1 MKRIISTAAVGLMA
15 LAASAETSI
24 SDVIVR
30 QQWPW
35 SGKVNIDY
43 ILHGDEGSSHD
54 VAVTLRNG
62 SSVITNEYGS
72 LSGDLFGVT
81 PGARRIVWDP
91 AYNSPSYAEA
101 LMVNFSATLSTPSD
115 GKTYMVV
122 DLGKGTSA
130 TAEDPYPVTFTDT
143 PPAGGWTDEYK
154 TDKLVLR
161 RIPAGTAVL
170 GAPNSE
176 LTDIG
181 VAIGNIANIQKL
193 RKTTFA
199 NSFYVAIFETTQKQF
214 MNVMGYSPITST
226 AVSGRGAWEGD
237 ANPVINANY
246 QLLRGTN
253 SFVKASDS
261 AGGIWPN
268 HAETSFFGVLNSK
281 LPAAALSA
289 AGLSDYEME
298 LPTISQWEYACR
310 AGTTGAW
317 NNGTTITNSTKD
329 ANADLVGWY
338 GNSNDKTTTICR
350 EVGQL
355 EPNAYGLYDMHGNV
369 AELTRDRIFSYNSS
383 NASQI
388 WAESSYVDPLLYN
401 KQGESTCYVYACG
414 GFLYRG
420 TYSNDEVIQ
429 DGNVGGVVGMR
440 SSSVVARQY
449 NESNAMRSVRTG
461 FRIALT
467 PKR

>member
-35 SGKVNIDY
+35 NGNVNIDY
-43 ILHGDEGSSHD
+43 ILHGDEGSTHD
-54 VAVTLRNG
+54 IAVTLRNG

-72 LSGDLFGVT
+72 LSGDLVGVT

-143 PPAGGWTDEYK
+143 PPAGGWNQDAYK
-154 TDKLVLR
+154 TDYLVLR
-161 RIPAGTAVL
+161 RIPAGTAIL
-170 GAPNSE
+170 GAPADE
-176 LTDIG
+176 IG
-181 VAIGNIANIQKL
+181 YIEQCQKQ
-193 RKTTFA
+193 RKTTFT
-199 NSFYVAIFETTQKQF
+199 NSFYMAVFETTQKQF
-214 MNVMGYSPITST
+214 VKVMGYSPITST
-226 AVSGRGAWEGD
+226 LVSGRGAWEGD
-237 ANPVINANY
+237 ANPVLNVNY

-253 SFVKASDS
+253 SFVKASNS
-261 AGGIWPN
+261 SGGTWPQ
-268 HAETSFFGVLNSK
+268 HETTSFFGVLNSK
-281 LPAAALSA
+281 LPANALAA
-289 AGLSDYEME
+289 AGLGDYELE

-317 NNGTTITNSTKD
+317 NNGTTITNSTRD

-338 GNSNDKTTTICR
+338 GRSTDKGSAVCNA
-350 EVGQL
+350 VGQL
-355 EPNAYGLYDMHGNV
+355 APNAYGLYDMHGNV
-369 AELTRDRIFSYNSS
+369 SELTRDRCFLYDENNPLWDGSDLT
-383 NASQI
+383 
-388 WAESSYVDPLLYN
+388 EPLLYEYNNN
-401 KQGESTCYVYACG
+401 KISYTYGCG

-420 TYSNDEVIQ
+420 TYASSGAEAVTDS
-429 DGNVGGVVGMR
+429 NVGGVTGMR
-440 SSSVVARQY
+440 ASSVIPRKVDDFNQMR
-449 NESNAMRSVRTG
+449 NARTG

-467 PKR
+467 RRR